1 MVLQVFEMLL
11 SFSYLVIVQNHFLA
25 VFRQFSFFRVR
36 VCKTARESQAL
47 RHLVLL
53 KAIVMQFSCAKLV
66 KSQGDKS
73 HQYLIAIALT
83 VKVGAKSYVGNGIYA
98 RFISFSP
105 AIPIAC
111 LVALSYTKNSVLTSL
126 CISA

>member
-83 VKVGAKSYVGNGIYA
+83 VKVGQRAMSVTVYTLG
-98 RFISFSP
+98 FISFSP

-111 LVALSYTKNSVLTSL
+111 LVALS
-126 CISA
+126 